1 MSRPADDGGG
11 HGFAAED
18 ACEVYSRSKGE
29 WVAGVVTQVSGSRLE
44 VEYGDRTRSVNLDDP
59 KLDEYFRSA
68 RLRLED
74 APRQLQL
81 QDRGGRQVAEPA
93 KRKRGGLSAILR
105 QEPDSAFAVAQQR
118 LQQQAHELSAL
129 QNQVILPPLHLGV
142 ERRAEIGGSWP
153 SCRRFLA
160 LGSGLRLVG
169 TASARR

>member
-1 MSRPADDGGG
+1 MPAPSSGRLGGRGRDVDLNDPQLSEYFHAETLRTDLLAADREPEPRSRPAADDGGG
-11 HGFAAED
+11 HGFAVGD

-81 QDRGGRQVAEPA
+81 QDRGGNHR
-93 KRKRGGLSAILR
+93 
-105 QEPDSAFAVAQQR
+105 
-118 LQQQAHELSAL
+118 
-129 QNQVILPPLHLGV
+129 N
-142 ERRAEIGGSWP
+142 
-153 SCRRFLA
+153 
-160 LGSGLRLVG
+160 
-169 TASARR
+169 